1 MTEDIDIKKLT
12 DDAFMA
18 IDALFTDEDNDI
30 FSEEKDKEPDDFD
43 LIQEYMLAIEWE
55 CSDKNIKKFG
65 DFINKLTPKYNGKH
79 NQDILKMLSSIL
91 KYLEKAK
98 DKAIPETHQVM
109 EFIVKTFKHI
119 NQHGIDEATIK
130 QEKNNA
136 YNKVLDLKSKIAK
149 LKAETTYSQEVYGA
163 VESRQS
169 KEQKAQLKSSA
180 ITMQSDQT
188 ANLQPATNLSS
199 IHSVTHQHYP
209 PIPAE
214 PIENSPII
222 VSILTRLDFCENR
235 LSAIDAQ
242 NTKLQQQIYELTNL
256 NRQLNDQISDIE
268 LKFSEQIN
276 DLSQIIDSLSISTN
290 SLTKP
295 SGLVADFEQNIDTDN
310 PSFANV
316 YDDPKQYEEV
326 SFDGLDFDDMDSDIN
341 QQSYYVENNKGREQ
355 SGVEINE
362 VGLDEIDIGDIGL
375 EETEF
380 DNAISDE
387 KKDSRFEID
396 FDNLNT
402 DSMNLDS
409 IEIENNIFESDE
421 FNEVEDFETITS
433 DDIEYDEITEDL
445 IEYSEDNIK
454 SQNIEVDNSS
464 FDVKAKDSI
473 ELEKEP
479 EKLKESGFD
488 DSNKEQSK
496 DNILDDNELPKSK
509 EIFTNDL
516 LKEVPHFVRCF
527 KIEKQPI
534 ALPDD
539 KIYNIYKI
547 PSKLT
552 KNISQMPIL
561 SLGEFSSLFQNL
573 SKNMKGHLKDV
584 SNSTLK
590 KMNVDIHLLTDK
602 SVQYKIAVLCSVED
616 KVSIIP
622 FTDIYDNLNHPMTDI
637 KNEHNDFSEYNVNIV
652 DIGLIPFVH
661 LSKK

>member
-12 DDAFMA
+12 NDAFMA
-18 IDALFTDEDNDI
+18 IDALFTDDDSDI

-65 DFINKLTPKYNGKH
+65 DFLNKLTPKYSGKH
-79 NQDILKMLSSIL
+79 NQDILKMLLSIV

-98 DKAIPETHQVM
+98 DKALPETHQVM

-119 NQHGIDEATIK
+119 NQHGIDEAAVK

-149 LKAETTYSQEVYGA
+149 VKAGTSYSQEVDGA
-163 VESRQS
+163 VESQQS
-169 KEQKAQLKSSA
+169 GEQR
-180 ITMQSDQT
+180 
-188 ANLQPATNLSS
+188 ANLQSKTNSS
-199 IHSVTHQHYP
+199 IRSVTNQHSST
-209 PIPAE
+209 IPTE

-222 VSILTRLDFCENR
+222 VSLLTRLDFCENR

-242 NTKLQQQIYELTNL
+242 NTKLQQQIYDLTNL
-256 NRQLNDQISDIE
+256 NKQLNDQINDIK
-268 LKFSEQIN
+268 LKFSDQIN
-276 DLSQIIDSLSISTN
+276 DLSQIINSLSVSTN
-290 SLTKP
+290 SLIQSSNLIT
-295 SGLVADFEQNIDTDN
+295 DFDDNIDTDN
-310 PSFANV
+310 PSFANI
-316 YDDPKQYEEV
+316 DDDLKQYEEV

-341 QQSYYVENNKGREQ
+341 QQPYSGETNKSKEK
-355 SGVEINE
+355 SSIELNE

-380 DNAISDE
+380 DNVVKEE
-387 KKDSRFEID
+387 KEDSRLEID
-396 FDNLNT
+396 FDKLNT
-402 DSMNLDS
+402 DSMSVDS
-409 IEIENNIFESDE
+409 IEDNIFESDE
-421 FNEVEDFETITS
+421 FNEIEDFENITS

-454 SQNIEVDNSS
+454 SPNVAVDHLD
-464 FDVKAKDSI
+464 FDFKAKESI
-473 ELEKEP
+473 ELEKE
-479 EKLKESGFD
+479 KEPKEESEEIKNSGSD
-488 DSNKEQSK
+488 DSKNEQTK
-496 DNILDDNELPKSK
+496 DNTLDGDELFESK
-509 EIFTNDL
+509 EIINSDL
-516 LKEVPHFVRCF
+516 LKEIPHFVRCF

-552 KNISQMPIL
+552 KSINQMPIL

-590 KMNVDIHLLTDK
+590 KMNVDLHLLTDK
-602 SVQYKIAVLCSVED
+602 SVQYKMAVLCSVED

-622 FTDIYDNLNHPMTDI
+622 VTDIYDNMNHPMTDI
-637 KNEHNDFSEYNVNIV
+637 KNGHNEFSEYNVNIV
-652 DIGLIPFVH
+652 DIGLIPFVN

>member
-18 IDALFTDEDNDI
+18 IDALFTDEDSDI
-30 FSEEKDKEPDDFD
+30 FSEEKEKEPDDFD

-65 DFINKLTPKYNGKH
+65 DFLNKLTPKYGGKH
-79 NQDILKMLSSIL
+79 NQDVLKMLSSIL

-98 DKAIPETHQVM
+98 EKAIPETHQVM

-149 LKAETTYSQEVYGA
+149 LKAENPYSQEVYGA
-163 VESRQS
+163 VESQQI
-169 KEQKAQLKSSA
+169 KEQSS
-180 ITMQSDQT
+180 Q
-188 ANLQPATNLSS
+188 LQPATKAMQPDQRANLRPTTNLSS
-199 IHSVTHQHYP
+199 TTSVTPQYSS
-209 PIPAE
+209 PIPTE
-214 PIENSPII
+214 PIENSPIV
-222 VSILTRLDFCENR
+222 VSMLTRLDFCENR

-268 LKFSEQIN
+268 LKFADKIN
-276 DLSQIIDSLSISTN
+276 DLYEIIDSLSVPTNPTN
-290 SLTKP
+290 SPTNSSNLI
-295 SGLVADFEQNIDTDN
+295 ANFEQNIDADN
-310 PSFANV
+310 PSFANI
-316 YDDPKQYEEV
+316 DDDSKQYEEV

-341 QQSYYVENNKGREQ
+341 QQPYSGETNKGKEQ
-355 SGVEINE
+355 RGVKLNE
-362 VGLDEIDIGDIGL
+362 VGLDEIDIGDMGL
-375 EETEF
+375 QETEF
-380 DNAISDE
+380 DSPIKG
-387 KKDSRFEID
+387 KKEESRLEID
-396 FDNLNT
+396 FDKLNT
-402 DSMNLDS
+402 DSMSVDS
-409 IEIENNIFESDE
+409 FEIENNIFESNE
-421 FNEVEDFETITS
+421 FKEEVEDFETITS

-445 IEYSEDNIK
+445 IEYSEDNIT
-454 SQNIEVDNSS
+454 SPTISVDDSN

-473 ELEKEP
+473 KLEKEP
-479 EKLKESGFD
+479 EELKKSG
-488 DSNKEQSK
+488 S
-496 DNILDDNELPKSK
+496 DDNA
-509 EIFTNDL
+509 L
-516 LKEVPHFVRCF
+516 LKEIPHFVRCF

-552 KNISQMPIL
+552 KNINQMPIL

-584 SNSTLK
+584 SSSTLK
-590 KMNVDIHLLTDK
+590 KMNVDLHLLTDK
-602 SVQYKIAVLCSVED
+602 SVQYKMAVLCSVED

-622 FTDIYDNLNHPMTDI
+622 ITDVYDNRNHPMTDI
-637 KNEHNDFSEYNVNIV
+637 KNGRNEFSEYNVNIV